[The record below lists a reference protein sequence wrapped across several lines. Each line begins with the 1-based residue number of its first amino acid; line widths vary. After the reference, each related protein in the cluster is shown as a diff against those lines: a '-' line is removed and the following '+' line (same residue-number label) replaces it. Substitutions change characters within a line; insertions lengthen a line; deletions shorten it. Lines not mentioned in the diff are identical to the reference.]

1 MTRRTKLTFF
11 LSAFWILVM
20 MLACN
25 LTTGDPPTIPPR
37 ASATPPATI
46 GFEQP
51 PTLSPEEL
59 PTAAVTVVAMVN
71 TGVINLTNQVE
82 TDRLMLHVDTLQN
95 LGTRHVNSPYDL
107 PDRGIGAAYR
117 YVSSQFEQ
125 IRDQSQ
131 GRLTVFAQPFSVT
144 WAGVDSQAQNII
156 AFLSGTENGAG
167 TILVGAHYDST
178 SIDFDSGS
186 AYAPGANDNG
196 SGVAALIEMAR
207 ILSTRP
213 HRTSIIFVAFSAE
226 EIQRRGSIAF
236 INDYMLPRQIDLNAM
251 INMDIIGSQTGADGS
266 MDDRNLRLFSAGPN
280 DSPSRQLAREIE
292 LIALKHVP
300 NMTIQLQDGIDR
312 SNRYGDHQS
321 FSDVG
326 YPAVRFI
333 ESLEDVGRQHNDRD
347 TIDDVQG
354 AYLTRA
360 TQTILTVITALAD
373 GLRPPINIA
382 LREAGNS
389 LRTLVWEPVAGA
401 SGYIVALRRPNALEY
416 EYFEVDNPLTT
427 NITWDSFV
435 SDRFVGLAISAIDSE
450 GLMGPLSSEFK
461 IP

>member
-1 MTRRTKLTFF
+1 
-11 LSAFWILVM
+11 

-25 LTTGDPPTIPPR
+25 LTTGDPPTISPR
-37 ASATPPATI
+37 ASVTPPATI
-46 GFEQP
+46 GYEY

-59 PTAAVTVVAMVN
+59 PTAAVTAVAMVN
-71 TGVINLTNQVE
+71 TSVINLTNQVE

-95 LGTRHVNSPYDL
+95 FGTRHVNSSYDL
-107 PDRGIGAAYR
+107 PDRGIGAAFR
-117 YVSSQFEQ
+117 YITGQFEQ

-131 GRLTVFAQPFSVT
+131 GRLTVFSQPFSIK
-144 WAGVDSQAQNII
+144 WAGVDSQAQNIV

-167 TILVGAHYDST
+167 TIVIGAHYDST
-178 SIDFDSGS
+178 SIDFDSGT
-186 AYAPGANDNG
+186 AFAPGANDNG
-196 SGVAALIEMAR
+196 SGVAALIEIAR

-236 INDYMLPRQIDLNAM
+236 VNDYMLPRQISLNAM
-251 INMDIIGSQTGADGS
+251 INLDIIGSMTGADGS
-266 MDDRNLRLFSAGPN
+266 IDDRNIRLFSAGPN
-280 DSPSRQLAREIE
+280 NSVSRRLAREIE

-300 NMTIQLQDGIDR
+300 NMTIQLQDVQDR
-312 SNRYGDHQS
+312 SNRYSDHQS

-347 TIDDVQG
+347 TIDEVQG

-360 TQTILTVITALAD
+360 TQTIVTVITALAD
-373 GLRPPINIA
+373 GLRPPTNIA
-382 LREAGNS
+382 LREAGNGM
-389 LRTLVWEPVAGA
+389 RTLVWEPVPGA
-401 SGYIVALRRPNALEY
+401 SGYIVALHRDNALEY
-416 EYFEVDNPLTT
+416 EYFEVKDPLGTS
-427 NITWDSFV
+427 ITWEGFV
-435 SDRFVGLAISAIDSE
+435 SSRFNSLAISAVDGE
-450 GLMGPLSSEFK
+450 GLMGPLSPEFA

>member
-1 MTRRTKLTFF
+1 
-11 LSAFWILVM
+11 M

-25 LTTGDPPTIPPR
+25 LTSGDPPTLPPR
-37 ASATPPATI
+37 ASATPPPTI
-46 GFEQP
+46 AIEP

-59 PTAAVTVVAMVN
+59 PTAAVTAVAMVN
-71 TGVINLTNQVE
+71 TSVINLTNQVE

-95 LGTRHVNSPYDL
+95 FGTRHVNSPYDDL
-107 PDRGIGAAYR
+107 NRGIGAAYR
-117 YVSSQFEQ
+117 YITGQFEQ

-131 GRLTVFAQPFSVT
+131 GRLTVFEQPFLLK
-144 WAGVDSQAQNII
+144 WAGVDSQAQNIV

-178 SIDFDSGS
+178 SIDFKNGS
-186 AYAPGANDNG
+186 ANAPGANDNG
-196 SGVAALIEMAR
+196 SGIAALIEMAR

-226 EIQRRGSIAF
+226 EIQRRGSLAF
-236 INDYMLPRQIDLNAM
+236 INDYLLPRQIGLNAM
-251 INMDIIGSQTGADGS
+251 LNMDIIGSQTGPDGS
-266 MDDRNLRLFSAGPN
+266 IDDRNLRLFSAGPN
-280 DSPSRQLAREIE
+280 DSPSRELAREVE

-300 NMTIQLQDGIDR
+300 NMNIQLQDGLDR
-312 SNRYGDHQS
+312 NNRYSDHQS
-321 FSDVG
+321 FSDAG

-333 ESLEDVGRQHNDRD
+333 ESLEDIGRQHNDRD
-347 TIDDVQG
+347 TVEDVQG
-354 AYLTRA
+354 LYLTRA

-382 LREAGNS
+382 LRDAGNS
-389 LRTLVWEPVAGA
+389 LRTLIWEPVNGA
-401 SGYIVALRRPNALEY
+401 SGYVVALRRPNALEY
-416 EYFEVDNPLTT
+416 EYFEVDDPQTT
-427 NITWDSFV
+427 SITWDSFV

-450 GLMGPLSSEFK
+450 GLMGPLSSEYK

>member
-1 MTRRTKLTFF
+1 
-11 LSAFWILVM
+11 

-46 GFEQP
+46 AMEQ

-71 TGVINLTNQVE
+71 TGVVNLTNQVE

-95 LGTRHVNSPYDL
+95 FGTRHVNSPYDL
-107 PDRGIGAAYR
+107 PDRGIGAAFR
-117 YVSSQFEQ
+117 YITGQFEQ

-144 WAGVDSQAQNII
+144 WAGVDSQAQNIV

-186 AYAPGANDNG
+186 AFAPGANDNG

-266 MDDRNLRLFSAGPN
+266 IDDRNIRLFSAGPN
-280 DSPSRQLAREIE
+280 DSVSRQLAREIE
-292 LIALKHVP
+292 LIALKHAP
-300 NMTIQLQDGIDR
+300 NMTIQLQDVQDR
-312 SNRYGDHQS
+312 SNRYSDHQS

-354 AYLTRA
+354 SYLTRA

-401 SGYIVALRRPNALEY
+401 SGYVVALRRPNALEY
-416 EYFEVDNPLTT
+416 EYFEVDNPLNTS
-427 NITWDSFV
+427 ITWDSFV
-435 SDRFVGLAISAIDSE
+435 SDRFVGLAISTIDSE

>member
-1 MTRRTKLTFF
+1 
-11 LSAFWILVM
+11 

-37 ASATPPATI
+37 ASATPPPTI
-46 GFEQP
+46 AIEP

-71 TGVINLTNQVE
+71 TGVVNLINQVE

-95 LGTRHVNSPYDL
+95 FGTRHVNSPYDL

-117 YVSSQFEQ
+117 YIIGQFEQ

-131 GRLTVFAQPFSVT
+131 GRLTVFAQSFPIK
-144 WAGVDSQAQNII
+144 WAGVESQGQNIV
-156 AFLSGTENGAG
+156 AFLSGTESGAG

-178 SIDFDSGS
+178 SIDFESGS

-196 SGVAALIEMAR
+196 SGVAALIELAR
-207 ILSTRP
+207 ILSARP

-236 INDYMLPRQIDLNAM
+236 VNDYMLPRQIELNAM
-251 INMDIIGSQTGADGS
+251 INMDIIGSQTGPDGS
-266 MDDRNLRLFSAGPN
+266 IDDRNIRLFSAGPN
-280 DSPSRQLAREIE
+280 ESPSRQLAREIE

-300 NMTIQLQDGIDR
+300 NMTVQLQDSQDR
-312 SNRYGDHQS
+312 SNRYSDHQS

-333 ESLEDVGRQHNDRD
+333 EALEDVSRQHNDRD

-373 GLRPPINIA
+373 GLRPPVNIA

-401 SGYIVALRRPNALEY
+401 SGYVVALRRPNALEY
-416 EYFEVDNPLTT
+416 EYFEVDNPMTT

-435 SDRFVGLAISAIDSE
+435 STRFVGLAISAIDSE
-450 GLMGPLSSEFK
+450 GLMGPLSPEFR